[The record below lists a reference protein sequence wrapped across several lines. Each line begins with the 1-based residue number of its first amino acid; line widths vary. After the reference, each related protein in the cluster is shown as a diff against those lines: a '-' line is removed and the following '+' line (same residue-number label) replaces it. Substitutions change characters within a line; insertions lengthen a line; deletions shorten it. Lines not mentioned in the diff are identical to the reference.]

1 MAGCPSSAP
10 VDQTPVNECNRDFIA
25 NHCLRQRICNAPI
38 TKNQPGKS
46 PDIIDYEGTLY
57 GRKTS
62 ILMLAAGR

>member
-10 VDQTPVNECNRDFIA
+10 VDQTPVNVCNRDFIV
-25 NHCLRQRICNAPI
+25 NHQRICNAPI
-38 TKNQPGKS
+38 IRNQPGKS
-46 PDIIDYEGTLY
+46 PGIVDYEGTLN